1 MSFRKILSSL
11 RKADT
16 DYQMIS
22 DGDRICVG
30 VSGGKD
36 SVLLLYALEQY
47 RRVKQHYD
55 HCDFS
60 VIGIHLNMGFEGED
74 ISPLSAYFKEHGI
87 ELISVDTDL
96 YETLLH
102 YPKNNG
108 NLSCSRCSALRKGA
122 LTNAA
127 AQYQCNKIALG
138 HHGDD
143 AVETLLMNM
152 IHGSRISVFEP
163 VSHLSYSGMD
173 MIRPMI
179 YVFEEE
185 IRKAVEEELQIPVV
199 KSGCPNNDR
208 TARSAAGD
216 ILQMICDQ
224 YPNARKNMLSSLSNT
239 DNVSLWKKLKR

>member
-1 MSFRKILSSL
+1 MSFRKIMSSL

-16 DYQMIS
+16 DYHMI
-22 DGDRICVG
+22 DHNDRICVG

-36 SVLLLYALEQY
+36 SVLLLQALAQY

-55 HCDFS
+55 HCDFT

-74 ISPLSAYFKEHGI
+74 ISPLSQYFKERGI
-87 ELISVDTDL
+87 ELITIDTDL

-127 AQYQCNKIALG
+127 AEYQCNKIALG

-173 MIRPMI
+173 MIRPLI
-179 YVFEEE
+179 YVHEEE

-208 TARSAAGD
+208 TARSAAGE
-216 ILQMICDQ
+216 ILREIYKR
-224 YPNARKNMLSSLSNT
+224 YPNAEKNMLSSLSNLE
-239 DNVSLWKKLKR
+239 NVSLWKKFKG